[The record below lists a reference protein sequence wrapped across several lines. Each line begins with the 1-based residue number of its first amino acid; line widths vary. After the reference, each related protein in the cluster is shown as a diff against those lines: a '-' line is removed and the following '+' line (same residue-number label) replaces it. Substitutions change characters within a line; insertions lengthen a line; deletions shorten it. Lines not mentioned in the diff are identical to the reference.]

1 VLTILAKKHVCVIFS
16 SDEHR
21 SELERKRA
29 QTSTCSELEMLRP
42 GSDAGDVTSG
52 ADTLVD

>member
-1 VLTILAKKHVCVIFS
+1 MLTILAKKHVCVIFS